1 MAMIVLALIY
11 LSFISLGLPDG
22 LLGAAWPVMH
32 IDIGAPLSLAG
43 IISVIITGGTIVSSL
58 LSDRLTHRFGAG
70 RVTAFSVVMTA
81 LALLLFSVADSFVT
95 LCLAAIPYGLGA
107 GAVDAA
113 LNNVVALHYSAKHMS
128 WLHCFWGVGAS
139 VGPYIMAWALPTRM
153 GWSGGYIIIAV
164 MQFIIAAVLFCTL
177 PLWKTSLRPMG
188 SDDDRSAHTPM
199 KLRDVIAIKGV
210 KPLLLGFFFYS
221 CAEMLAMLW
230 TSSFLTEHRHLD
242 PSLAASL
249 ASLFYIGMMGGR
261 FINGFLAERFSDRTL
276 IRLGVGILTVGIA
289 VLFLPYLPTTA
300 AGLLI
305 IGLGC
310 APVYPCIIHS
320 TPLLF
325 GNDRSQS
332 IIGIEM
338 AAAYSGSCLM
348 PPIFGVVAEYVNM
361 GLFPVFLLGFT
372 ALLLLLIER
381 LHRVCEK
388 E

>member
-1 MAMIVLALIY
+1 VAVIVLGLIY

-43 IISVIITGGTIVSSL
+43 VISVIITGGTIVSSL

-70 RVTAFSVVMTA
+70 HVTAVSVTMTA
-81 LALLLFSVADSFVT
+81 AALLLFSVADNVAM

-139 VGPYIMAWALPTRM
+139 VGPYIMAWALPTDM
-153 GWSGGYIIIAV
+153 GWAGGYIIIAIL
-164 MQFIIAAVLFCTL
+164 QFAISVVLFATL
-177 PLWKTSLRPMG
+177 PLWKKALHPIGNSEEQT
-188 SDDDRSAHTPM
+188 AHTP
-199 KLRDVIAIKGV
+199 LRLRQVIAIKGV

-230 TSSFLTEHRHLD
+230 TSSYLTEYRHLE

-261 FINGFLAERFSDRTL
+261 FVNGFLAERFSDRTL
-276 IRLGVGILTVGIA
+276 IRLGAVILTVGI
-289 VLFLPYLPTTA
+289 VLLFLPWLPTTA

-348 PPIFGVVAEYVNM
+348 PPIFGVIAEHVNM

-372 ALLLLLIER
+372 VLLVILIEH
-381 LHRVCEK
+381 LHRVCNNT
-388 E
+388 

>member
-1 MAMIVLALIY
+1 MATIVLGLIY

-22 LLGAAWPVMH
+22 LLGSAWPVMH
-32 IDIGAPLSLAG
+32 IDIGAPLSMAG
-43 IISVIITGGTIVSSL
+43 VISVIITGGTIVSSL
-58 LSDRLTHRFGAG
+58 MSDRLTHRFGAG

-81 LALLLFSVADSFVT
+81 LALLLFSVSDSVMT

-139 VGPYIMAWALPTRM
+139 VGPYIMAWALPTKM
-153 GWSGGYIIIAV
+153 SWTGGYIVIGIIQLA
-164 MQFIIAAVLFCTL
+164 IAAVLFCTL
-177 PLWKTSLRPMG
+177 PLWKKTLHPIE
-188 SDDDRSAHTPM
+188 DDTEQSSHTP
-199 KLRDVIAIKGV
+199 LRLSQVIAIKGV

-230 TSSFLTEHRHLD
+230 TSSYLTEHRHLEA
-242 PSLAASL
+242 SLAASL
-249 ASLFYIGMMGGR
+249 ASLFYVGMMGGR
-261 FINGFLAERFSDRTL
+261 FINGFLAERFSERAL
-276 IRLGVGILTVGIA
+276 IRLGAGISVVGTA
-289 VLFLPYLPTTA
+289 MLFIPLLPVTA

-305 IGLGC
+305 IGLGF

-348 PPIFGVVAEYVNM
+348 PPIFGVIAEYVNM
-361 GLFPVFLLGFT
+361 GLFPVFLLGFI
-372 ALLLLLIER
+372 ALLVFLIER
-381 LHRVCEK
+381 LHRVCK
-388 E
+388 NG